1 VTARRASGLYGR
13 RPVRSRLPADRRS
26 PEQLATVDLEPPMSS
41 IFINITQS
49 DALEKSP
56 IDKAITRVAVALARQ
71 RLQGALPAGPSLEIT
86 FLLASADL
94 RPDFE
99 GMRMGGYTAGDPV
112 LRFHVAV
119 PAHLAQSP
127 LAPRY
132 VAAVLGDVL
141 GNAQDYFAERQI
153 PFDGPAWRRV
163 FQAAAV
169 QGEDLSDLTEAAL
182 PVY

>member
-1 VTARRASGLYGR
+1 
-13 RPVRSRLPADRRS
+13 
-26 PEQLATVDLEPPMSS
+26 MSS